1 MFYAN
6 RSSVHAREC
15 CVCRVV
21 VLSRSLALARCP
33 LLPRR
38 WQCETGNYRLASTAV
53 WVAGWGRT
61 VAKNSL
67 FLKKKKKGKRQN
79 QPWSCQAQPNGV
91 CLGSGAS
98 ASVAGPLQPRPSG
111 CARCGELPSRPRTSH
126 VVYQTVYYLVD
137 TLRASY
143 SIDACSR
150 HQSSSGPNTSSPTQ
164 PLVHH
169 DKDSTRTCELT
180 PRTGIRSINSTAE
193 SGV

>member
-53 WVAGWGRT
+53 YMGCRMGENCG
-61 VAKNSL
+61 AKNSL
-67 FLKKKKKGKRQN
+67 LFLREKGKISHGAVKLSQMGSAWGRGRRHRLLGRCSQGQADVPDVVSSPAAPALPTWFIRQFI
-79 QPWSCQAQPNGV
+79 
-91 CLGSGAS
+91 
-98 ASVAGPLQPRPSG
+98 
-111 CARCGELPSRPRTSH
+111 TSWIPC
-126 VVYQTVYYLVD
+126 VL
-137 TLRASY
+137 ASY

-169 DKDSTRTCELT
+169 DKDSTRTCELA